1 MISIEDFME
10 IDLRVAEIKEV
21 MEHPNADKLLILK
34 VDVGEAGGE
43 KRLVAGIRENY
54 TPEQLIGKKIVVVN
68 NLEPAVLRGEESQ
81 GMLLAARDD
90 KQIVLLT
97 TDSDVKPGS
106 QVQ

>member
-1 MISIEDFME
+1 MISIDDFMR
-10 IDLRVAEIKEV
+10 IDLRVAEIKEA

-34 VDVGEAGGE
+34 VDIGEDGGE
-43 KRLVAGIRENY
+43 KRLVAGIRGNY

-90 KQIVLLT
+90 KQIVLIT

-106 QVQ
+106 KVQ